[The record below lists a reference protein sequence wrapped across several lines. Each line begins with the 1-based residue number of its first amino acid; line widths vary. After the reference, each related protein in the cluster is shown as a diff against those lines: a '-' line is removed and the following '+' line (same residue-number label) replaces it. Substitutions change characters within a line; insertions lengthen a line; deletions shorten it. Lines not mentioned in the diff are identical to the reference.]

1 VGSGP
6 SDQDELITAINIT
19 PLVDV
24 MLVLLVIFM
33 VTTELIHEMDKPMV
47 LPIELPAAASS
58 EEMLSKGLMSF
69 IIDKKGVLY
78 LNTQPVEA
86 SVISKTVAAIRAQK
100 ITPQA
105 LISADQGV
113 AHGSVVELMDR
124 LRILGVRQIAFNT
137 KRQTIE

>member
-1 VGSGP
+1 VRGGA
-6 SDQDELITAINIT
+6 SDQDDLITAINIT

-33 VTTELIHEMDKPMV
+33 VTTELIHEMDKPKV
-47 LPIELPAAASS
+47 LPIELPAAASA
-58 EEMLSKGLMSF
+58 EQMLAKGLMSF

-78 LNTQPVEA
+78 LNMEPVDG
-86 SVISKTVAAIRAQK
+86 SVIAKTVAAIRAQK

-105 LISADQGV
+105 LISADEGV

>member
-1 VGSGP
+1 MRGGA
-6 SDQDELITAINIT
+6 SDQDDLITAINIT

-33 VTTELIHEMDKPMV
+33 VTTELIHEMDKPKV
-47 LPIELPAAASS
+47 LPIELPAAASA
-58 EEMLSKGLMSF
+58 EQMLAKGLMSF

-78 LNTQPVEA
+78 LNMEPVDG
-86 SVISKTVAAIRAQK
+86 SVIAKTVAAIRAQK

-105 LISADQGV
+105 LISADEGV

>member
-1 VGSGP
+1 
-6 SDQDELITAINIT
+6 
-19 PLVDV
+19 
-24 MLVLLVIFM
+24 
-33 VTTELIHEMDKPMV
+33 
-47 LPIELPAAASS
+47 
-58 EEMLSKGLMSF
+58 MSF